1 MNRIVS
7 HYRLEKE
14 LGRGGGGT
22 VYKAY
27 DLTLNRDVVVKLL
40 APDLTADRESRARFL
55 REAQLASSLD
65 HPNICT
71 IYEIGQTEDQH
82 FIAMQYVPGQTL
94 SRLLDGRP
102 LSLDSLLSIG
112 LQVADALATAHAHHI
127 VHRDIK
133 AANIIVTPRGQAK
146 VLDFGL
152 AKIVSEKRSPS
163 DVELT
168 RMGASLGTPSYMS
181 PEQARGERVDH
192 RSDIFSFGVVLYE
205 MATGQSPFK
214 RRTPIETMNAV
225 INERHRPV
233 SELNKSIPPP
243 LVAIIDRMLAKAP
256 AERYQSMQQVVE
268 ELRAVAQTY
277 GRSVGIPDG
286 VSVPY
291 VVPQRQSA
299 LGGVGRWVKRF
310 LNRESRS
317 GATSSRMGRSGL
329 RVTQAAADQLPEPT
343 IETTQAAVTFMHTA
357 PSIIVLPFVNMSAD
371 QENEYFCDGMT
382 EELIDA
388 LAKIDG
394 LRVVSRSSSFQY
406 KGVAHNIRELAEQ
419 LNVTHVLEGSVRQ
432 SGSRIRITAQLI
444 NAADGY
450 HLWSEKYDREMADV
464 FSVQDEIAG
473 KIVEQLKLKLTTEQ
487 ATQLMKPSTHN
498 LEAYTLYL
506 KGRFY
511 WNKRTEEG
519 LRKGIECFQS
529 AIATDP
535 NYALAYAG
543 LADCYNILAITG
555 ADPSSDAFRQAKAAA
570 LQALALDE
578 RLAEAHASLALA
590 KTFYDWD
597 WPGAEQGFRQA
608 IQYNPN
614 YPTAH
619 QWYAEYLSAMSRF
632 DEALTEIK
640 RALELDPLSLMIIT
654 AVGLVFYYGRQYDQA
669 IEPLRRVLEMDPNF
683 PPALRVLGWA
693 YEQKG
698 MMEEAV
704 GQYQRAVSAS
714 GGNVSMLAD
723 LGRAYGL
730 IGWQDKAQ
738 QALDELQQIAHRCYV
753 SPYEFALIYA
763 GLDDKD
769 RALEKLYEA
778 AEERYWLMVNLNAHA
793 TWDGLRDEPR
803 FIQLLNRMG
812 LA

>member
-1 MNRIVS
+1 MIS

-27 DLTLNRDVVVKLL
+27 DVTLNRDVVVKLL

-71 IYEIGQTEDQH
+71 IYEVGQTEDQH

-152 AKIVSEKRSPS
+152 AKIVTEKRSPS

-205 MATGQSPFK
+205 MATGQGPFK

-225 INERHRPV
+225 INEPHRPIG
-233 SELNKSIPPP
+233 ELNKSIPPP

-256 AERYQSMQQVVE
+256 ADRYQSMQQVVD
-268 ELRAVAQTY
+268 ELRVVAQTY
-277 GRSVGIPDG
+277 GRGVGIPDG

-310 LNRESRS
+310 LARESRWDSTPSRRQTS
-317 GATSSRMGRSGL
+317 GSRLIS
-329 RVTQAAADQLPEPT
+329 AAVPAGQSAEPT
-343 IETTQAAVTFMHTA
+343 IETTRTSVTTMHAA

-388 LAKIDG
+388 LAKVDK

-464 FSVQDEIAG
+464 FSVQDEITG
-473 KIVEQLKLKLTTEQ
+473 KIVEQLKLKLTSEQ
-487 ATQLMKPSTHN
+487 AAHLIKPSTHN

-519 LRKGIECFQS
+519 LRKGIECFRA

-555 ADPSSDAFRQAKAAA
+555 ADPSSNAFPQAKAAA

-578 RLAEAHASLALA
+578 RLAEGHASLALA

-597 WPGAEQGFRQA
+597 WPSAEQGFRQA
-608 IQYNPN
+608 IEQNPN

-619 QWYAEYLSAMSRF
+619 QWYAEYLSAMNRF
-632 DEALTEIK
+632 DEALAEIK
-640 RALELDPLSLMIIT
+640 RALELDPLSLMSLT
-654 AVGLVFYYGRQYDQA
+654 AVGLVFYYGRQYDRA
-669 IEPLRRVLEMDPNF
+669 IEPLRRVLDMDANF
-683 PPALRVLGWA
+683 PPALRVLGWV

-730 IGWQDKAQ
+730 IGWQDKAE
-738 QALDELQQIAHRCYV
+738 QALDELHQIAHRCYV
-753 SPYEFALIYA
+753 SPYEFALIYM
-763 GLDDKD
+763 GLGDKN

-778 AEERYWLMVNLNAHA
+778 AEEHYWLMVNLNVHA

-803 FIQLLNRMG
+803 FTQLLKMMR
-812 LA
+812 LV